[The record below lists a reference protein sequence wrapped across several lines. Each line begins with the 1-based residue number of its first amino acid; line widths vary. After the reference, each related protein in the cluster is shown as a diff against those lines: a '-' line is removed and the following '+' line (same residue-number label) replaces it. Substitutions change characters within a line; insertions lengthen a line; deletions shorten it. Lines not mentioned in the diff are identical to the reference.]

1 MAAPNLLAASTV
13 TGKTALSSLT
23 TATANVITAAGNTV
37 SKIESVILTNSTGNA
52 TSANVFINRSSTAY
66 YLGGTVSIPA
76 NSVLVL
82 IGKDSSFYLEEGD
95 VIQANASANSAVV
108 MTSGYE
114 LIAS

>member
-13 TGKTALSSLT
+13 TGKTAVVNLT
-23 TATANVITAAGNTV
+23 TATSNIITASSNTV

-52 TSANVFINRSSTAY
+52 TSANIFINRSSTAY

-95 VIQANASANSAVV
+95 VIQANASANSAVA
-108 MTSGYE
+108 MTAGYE